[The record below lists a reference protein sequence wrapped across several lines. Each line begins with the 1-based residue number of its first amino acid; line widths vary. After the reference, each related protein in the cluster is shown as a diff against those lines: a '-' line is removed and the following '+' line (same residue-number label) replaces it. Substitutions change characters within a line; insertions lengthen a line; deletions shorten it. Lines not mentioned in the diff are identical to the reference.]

1 MSATTRKRRK
11 KKKHIPFWLK
21 VIISLL
27 LIIIVG
33 GGIAAW
39 RLYHAIYQPNIF
51 LGERQTT
58 HIFIPTGS
66 TFNDVKAILYQN
78 GMIINTN
85 TFEWLAEKKNYRN
98 NIRPGRYLI
107 HEDMGNNELIN
118 LLRSGQQDPV
128 MLTFNNIR
136 QKEQLAG
143 VLARQ
148 IEADS
153 LSILKLLN
161 DAEFL
166 HQYGKTPETAKLL
179 FIPNTYEFFWNTS
192 AEQLMTR
199 MHREYNAFWNEQR
212 IQKAQAINL
221 TPAEIGT
228 LASIIQLETSK
239 PDEYA
244 RMAGVYINR
253 LNRNMKLQA
262 DPTVIFAVGDF
273 SIRRVLNRHL
283 ETDSPYNTY
292 MYAGLPPG
300 PIALP
305 ETRVIDGVLNHES
318 HQYLFFCA
326 RDDFSGYHAFARTY
340 SQHLANARRYHQA
353 LNRRNIMR

>member
-1 MSATTRKRRK
+1 MAKRRK
-11 KKKHIPFWLK
+11 KKSKKTPFWLK
-21 VIISLL
+21 VLVSIF
-27 LIIIVG
+27 IIVIVS

-51 LGERQTT
+51 LGERKTT

-66 TFNDVKAILYQN
+66 NFNDVKAILYEK

-118 LLRSGQQDPV
+118 ILRSGQQDPV

-136 QKEQLAG
+136 LKEQLAG
-143 VLARQ
+143 NIASQ

-153 LSILKLLN
+153 LSIIRLLN
-161 DAEFL
+161 DHAFL
-166 HQYGKTPETAKLL
+166 EQFNMNPETSKLL

-192 AEQLMTR
+192 AEQLLTR

-212 IQKAQAINL
+212 LAKAQRINL
-221 TPAEIGT
+221 TPLEVGT
-228 LASIIQLETSK
+228 LASIVQLETSR
-239 PDEYA
+239 PDELP
-244 RMAGVYINR
+244 RVAGVYINR
-253 LNRNMKLQA
+253 LKRNMRLQA
-262 DPTVIFAVGDF
+262 DPTVIFAVGDY

-283 ETDSPYNTY
+283 EMDSPYNTY
-292 MYAGLPPG
+292 KYAGLPPG

-305 ETRVIDGVLNHES
+305 EQRVIDGVLNYENHE
-318 HQYLFFCA
+318 YLFFCA
-326 RDDFSGYHAFARTY
+326 KDDFSGYHAFARTY
-340 SQHLANARRYHQA
+340 SQHLANARRYQNA
-353 LNRRNIMR
+353 LNQRQIMR

>member
-1 MSATTRKRRK
+1 MAKKRRK
-11 KKKHIPFWLK
+11 KNKSTPFWLK
-21 VIISLL
+21 VLVSILV
-27 LIIIVG
+27 IVVVT

-51 LGERQTT
+51 LGERKTT
-58 HIFIPTGS
+58 HIFVPTGS
-66 TFNDVKAILYQN
+66 NFNDVKAILYEN

-136 QKEQLAG
+136 LKEQLAG
-143 VLARQ
+143 NIARQ

-153 LSILKLLN
+153 LAIINLLN
-161 DAEFL
+161 DPVYLEQFNM
-166 HQYGKTPETAKLL
+166 TPQTSKLL

-192 AEQLMTR
+192 AEQLLTR
-199 MHREYNAFWNEQR
+199 MHREYSAFWNEQR
-212 IQKAQAINL
+212 LAKAQQINL
-221 TPAEIGT
+221 TPEEVGT
-228 LASIIQLETSK
+228 LASIVQLETSR
-239 PDEYA
+239 PDELP
-244 RMAGVYINR
+244 RVAGVYINR
-253 LNRNMKLQA
+253 LKRNMRLQA
-262 DPTVIFAVGDF
+262 DPTVIFAVGDY

-283 ETDSPYNTY
+283 EIDSPYNTY
-292 MYAGLPPG
+292 KYAGLPPG

-305 ETRVIDGVLNHES
+305 EQRVIDGVLNYES
-318 HQYLFFCA
+318 HEYLFFCA
-326 RDDFSGYHAFARTY
+326 KHDFSGYHAFARTY
-340 SQHLANARRYHQA
+340 SQHLVNARRYQNA
-353 LNRRNIMR
+353 LNQRQIMR

>member
-1 MSATTRKRRK
+1 MTKRKTRKK
-11 KKKHIPFWLK
+11 GIKMPFWLK
-21 VIISLL
+21 IIVSLL
-27 LIIIVG
+27 VILFVT

-51 LGERQTT
+51 LGERKTS

-66 TFNDVKAILYQN
+66 NFTDVKTILYNN

-85 TFEWLAEKKNYRN
+85 TFEWVAEKKNYKN

-136 QKEQLAG
+136 NKEQLAG
-143 VLARQ
+143 NIAKQ

-153 LSILKLLN
+153 LSILTLLN
-161 DAEFL
+161 DREFL
-166 HQYGKTPETAKLL
+166 RQYDMSPETAKLL

-192 AEQLMTR
+192 AEQLLVR
-199 MHREYNAFWNEQR
+199 MHREYKAFWNEQR
-212 IQKAQAINL
+212 LNKAMQLNL
-221 TPAEIGT
+221 TPYEVGT
-228 LASIIQLETSK
+228 LASIVQLETSK
-239 PDEYA
+239 ADEYSKV
-244 RMAGVYINR
+244 AGVYINR
-253 LNRNMKLQA
+253 LQRNMHLQA

-283 ETDSPYNTY
+283 EMDSPYNTY
-292 MYAGLPPG
+292 KYIGLPPG

-305 ETRVIDGVLNHES
+305 EPAVIDGVLNYKGHE
-318 HQYLFFCA
+318 YLFFCA
-326 RDDFSGYHAFARTY
+326 KDDFSGYHAFARTY
-340 SQHLANARRYHQA
+340 SQHRANARRYQNA
-353 LNRRNIMR
+353 LNLRNIMK

>member
-1 MSATTRKRRK
+1 MRTSK
-11 KKKHIPFWLK
+11 KKSSSRKTPFWLK
-21 VIISLL
+21 VVLSLLMILIIS
-27 LIIIVG
+27 

-66 TFNDVKAILYQN
+66 NYQDVKDILYQN

-85 TFEWLAEKKNYRN
+85 TFEWLAEKKNYHN

-107 HEDMGNNELIN
+107 DESMGNNELIN

-143 VLARQ
+143 VVARQ

-153 LSILKLLN
+153 LSIIRLLN
-161 DAEFL
+161 DPEYLKKFGL
-166 HQYGKTPETAKLL
+166 TPETSKLL
-179 FIPNTYEFFWNTS
+179 FLPDTYEIFWNTS
-192 AEQLMTR
+192 AEQLLSR
-199 MHREYNAFWNEQR
+199 MYREYNAYWNEQR
-212 IQKAQAINL
+212 QQKARNMNM
-221 TPAEIGT
+221 TPQEVAT
-228 LASIIQLETSK
+228 LASIVQQETNMA
-239 PDEYA
+239 DEYP
-244 RMAGVYINR
+244 RIAGVYINR
-253 LNRNMKLQA
+253 LHRNMYLQA
-262 DPTVIFAVGDF
+262 CPTVIFAIGDF
-273 SIRRVLNRHL
+273 SIRRVLNHHTNI
-283 ETDSPYNTY
+283 ESPYNTY
-292 MYAGLPPG
+292 KNLGLPPG

-305 ETRVIDGVLNHES
+305 EKRVIDGVLNYENHN
-318 HQYLFFCA
+318 YLFFAA

-340 SQHLANARRYHQA
+340 NQHLANARRYQQA
-353 LNRRNIMR
+353 LNQRNIRR